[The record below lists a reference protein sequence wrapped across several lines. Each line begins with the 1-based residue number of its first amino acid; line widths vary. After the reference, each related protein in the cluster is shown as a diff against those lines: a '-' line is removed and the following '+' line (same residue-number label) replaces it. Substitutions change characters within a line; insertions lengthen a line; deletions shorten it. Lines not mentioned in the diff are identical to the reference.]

1 MKHVILYTV
10 HVLKDF
16 VKMVT
21 LDLIAIFHVVM
32 DSLVLIVK
40 WLVIVLEDLVI
51 KQLANVHLEDAS

>member
-10 HVLKDF
+10 HVLKDY
-16 VKMVT
+16 VKMVI

>member
-10 HVLKDF
+10 HVQKDY
-16 VKMVT
+16 VKMVI